1 MITGY
6 RPRHVPGA
14 PCEDWRCGRKWDWG
28 AQERLYGRSPAPAAR
43 MAADIEIAQAAR
55 MRPIVDV
62 AADLGLGADDL
73 LLRGEHVAKGRLG
86 AGAAAPQGPPGEP
99 RRLGGTDPTR

>member
-73 LLRGEHVAKGRLG
+73 LLRGEHVAKVRLG
-86 AGAAAPQGPPGEP
+86 AVGRAPKRRHGELLVVTRAAP
-99 RRLGGTDPTR
+99 TR